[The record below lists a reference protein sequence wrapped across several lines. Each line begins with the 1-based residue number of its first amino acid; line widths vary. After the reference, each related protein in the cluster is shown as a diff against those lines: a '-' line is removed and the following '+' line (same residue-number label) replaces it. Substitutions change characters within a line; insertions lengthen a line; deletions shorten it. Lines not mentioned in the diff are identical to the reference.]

1 MQRENNKPSKARA
14 YRVLANLTQE
24 EMAKALNLSVVSY
37 RLKES
42 GEREFTQSEM
52 NAFVNKIKTV
62 DDTVTLDTIFS

>member
-24 EMAKALNLSVVSY
+24 EMAKELGISVTAY
-37 RLKES
+37 RMKENN
-42 GEREFTQSEM
+42 EREFTRSEM
-52 NAFVNKIKTV
+52 NAFVKKIKTV

>member
-24 EMAKALNLSVVSY
+24 EMAKELGISVTAY
-37 RLKES
+37 RTKES
-42 GEREFTQSEM
+42 GDREFTQSEM
-52 NAFVNKIKTV
+52 NAFVKKIKTV